1 MKNNKV
7 RVIVASESPEA
18 QDLLQGVV
26 EEEQGVVTVGKAKD
40 TYETLALAR
49 NLRPDVAVID
59 FDIPYVSGFDTV
71 PLSRMG
77 GLDTAQTIS
86 EEIPNTKVILLNN
99 LEQEVLPDG
108 SSRSANGT
116 IYTIVTARPNS
127 PFRLHDL
134 SDKRV
139 PPDALVFANVEVK
152 QESFLGGM
160 KGDKLYDKAI
170 LFGGL
175 GLAAGW
181 LLTITVIFV
190 PVGVPLAVAG
200 AATLFLGL
208 AGKLTSKIWHRLFKK
223 NTELQDTR

>member
-1 MKNNKV
+1 MKSNKV
-7 RVIVASESPEA
+7 RVIVASEYPEA

-59 FDIPYVSGFDTV
+59 FNLPYVSGFDTV

-86 EEIPNTKVILLNN
+86 EEIPNTRVILLNN
-99 LEQEVLPDG
+99 LDQGISLG
-108 SSRSANGT
+108 RSSHSGNGA
-116 IYTIVTARPNS
+116 IYSIVNARPNGL
-127 PFRLHDL
+127 FTLRDL
-134 SDKRV
+134 SDKLV
-139 PPDALVFANVEVK
+139 PPNALVFANVEVK

-160 KGDKLYDKAI
+160 KGAKLYDKAI

-190 PVGVPLAVAG
+190 PVGVPLALAG
-200 AATLFLGL
+200 GATMFLGL
-208 AGKLTSKIWHRLFKK
+208 AGKLTFKIWHRLFRKS
-223 NTELQDTR
+223 TRLQDTK